1 MIASFGSALTRA
13 RASGQAVP
21 AFSCYDLET
30 AGAVLRSVGTGR
42 SVVLLLPA
50 QILEDDIAVAAFRA
64 AAAYAPA
71 RVCLQADHLHDLQ
84 SIERACRLGVCSV
97 MADAA
102 ELPFEENVA
111 FVRAAG
117 QIARSHGA
125 GIEAEVGRLP
135 GGADADA
142 PFGPGLLTDPAEA
155 AEFVARTEIDCLAVA
170 VGNVHGMLL
179 DTPVTLDWARLA
191 AIRRRV
197 RVPLALHGGSG
208 LDPALLSDAV
218 CAGITKVN
226 INTALRRAYLDATRD
241 ALAQTD
247 ALADLAAMHE
257 RQAAAIEAA
266 ATATLTA
273 LAAVHT
279 TAGAHAWAG

>member
-1 MIASFGSALTRA
+1 
-13 RASGQAVP
+13 
-21 AFSCYDLET
+21 
-30 AGAVLRSVGTGR
+30 
-42 SVVLLLPA
+42 
-50 QILEDDIAVAAFRA
+50 
-64 AAAYAPA
+64 
-71 RVCLQADHLHDLQ
+71 
-84 SIERACRLGVCSV
+84 
-97 MADAA
+97 
-102 ELPFEENVA
+102 
-111 FVRAAG
+111 
-117 QIARSHGA
+117 
-125 GIEAEVGRLP
+125 
-135 GGADADA
+135 
-142 PFGPGLLTDPAEA
+142 
-155 AEFVARTEIDCLAVA
+155 
-170 VGNVHGMLL
+170 MLL